1 MKMVESSE
9 ILKFFSSDI
18 GVAIAWLCTVAS
30 FIYAIAQKNNVT
42 KITQKFENLSVNNNK
57 LNVENSVL
65 QQKFEA
71 LELSY
76 NALQVQNTSL
86 EQKIVEIEKND
97 IHDNY
102 QEVHQNGQT
111 NFNQGV
117 IKGDFVYNK

>member
-1 MKMVESSE
+1 MQE
-9 ILKFFSSDI
+9 ILGIFGSPPF
-18 GVAIAWLCTVAS
+18 VAIAWICTVVS
-30 FIYAIAQKNNVT
+30 CIYAFVQKNNVI
-42 KITQKFENLSVNNNK
+42 KITQKFDNLSINHNDLK
-57 LNVENSVL
+57 VEN
-65 QQKFEA
+65 
-71 LELSY
+71 
-76 NALQVQNTSL
+76 TTL